1 MEKQLFLL
9 DIDGTIC
16 RGSALIPGARA
27 FLQRIRQ
34 AGGQY
39 IFITNNATRSTAD
52 YIAFFR
58 GLGVETGPENYLTAA
73 YATIRYL
80 QEQYAG
86 QAIYAMATD
95 SFAQE
100 CRRCGLRVTADAADP
115 AIACVLV
122 SYDNQLTYDKIRDV
136 CQLLTTREVG
146 YIATNPDLVCPVDFG
161 YLPDCGA
168 ICNMI
173 EAAVHRRPLF
183 LGKPEPAMVRYALQR
198 AGCAPQQALVV
209 GDRLYTDIACGR
221 RAGVDTA
228 LVLSG
233 EATMADVQR
242 SELKPD
248 RIYPSV
254 TELGLAMLLAAPAAT
269 A

>member
-86 QAIYAMATD
+86 
-95 SFAQE
+95 
-100 CRRCGLRVTADAADP
+100 
-115 AIACVLV
+115 
-122 SYDNQLTYDKIRDV
+122 
-136 CQLLTTREVG
+136 
-146 YIATNPDLVCPVDFG
+146 
-161 YLPDCGA
+161 
-168 ICNMI
+168 
-173 EAAVHRRPLF
+173 
-183 LGKPEPAMVRYALQR
+183 
-198 AGCAPQQALVV
+198 
-209 GDRLYTDIACGR
+209 
-221 RAGVDTA
+221 
-228 LVLSG
+228 
-233 EATMADVQR
+233 
-242 SELKPD
+242 
-248 RIYPSV
+248 
-254 TELGLAMLLAAPAAT
+254 
-269 A
+269 